1 MNQCDE
7 LLRAKEVE
15 GLRERLRPATFD
27 AWLCLGRNYRD
38 EAEAQEWASCEEI
51 GELSSAFSKFKEKHA
66 IYFAMKEKKEKK
78 KGKKEKDA
86 IYFAMKEKKE
96 KHAIYFAMIEK
107 ADEEGQ

>member
-27 AWLCLGRNYRD
+27 AWLCLGSALLSSGYRD

-51 GELSSAFSKFKEKHA
+51 EELYSAFSKF
-66 IYFAMKEKKEKK
+66 
-78 KGKKEKDA
+78 
-86 IYFAMKEKKE
+86 KE

>member
-7 LLRAKEVE
+7 LLRTKKVE
-15 GLRERLRPATFD
+15 ELRERLRPATFD
-27 AWLCLGRNYRD
+27 AWLCLGGNYRD

-66 IYFAMKEKKEKK
+66 IYFAM
-78 KGKKEKDA
+78 
-86 IYFAMKEKKE
+86 
-96 KHAIYFAMIEK
+96 IEK

>member
-27 AWLCLGRNYRD
+27 AWLCLGGNYRD

-66 IYFAMKEKKEKK
+66 IYFAM
-78 KGKKEKDA
+78 
-86 IYFAMKEKKE
+86 
-96 KHAIYFAMIEK
+96 IEK